1 LKSCFTADKRTSGAS
16 SIPKNLPEQE
26 LMFSENQNLLLM
38 SDKRAAKASG
48 AALMQT
54 KGLSGASRASSSIP
68 KKLPEQDFFFS

>member
-1 LKSCFTADKRTSGAS
+1 
-16 SIPKNLPEQE
+16 
-26 LMFSENQNLLLM
+26 MFSENQNLLLM